1 MQPTAEEM
9 AIYRAT
15 ARKRAQQRRDR
26 LNQRHQLGLSVAQ
39 QAAKTLRQDFHA
51 QRVVLFG
58 SMRSPEKVH
67 ERSDVD
73 LAVWG
78 LHPRDY
84 FRAVGKLLAID
95 PDMPIDVIE
104 AESASPRMLAEIAA
118 TGVDL

>member
-9 AIYRAT
+9 ALYRAT
-15 ARKRAQQRRDR
+15 ARKRAQQQRDR
-26 LNQRHQLGLSVAQ
+26 LHQRHQLGLSVAQ
-39 QAAKTLRQDFHA
+39 QAAETLRQDFQA

-78 LHPRDY
+78 LAPRDY
-84 FRAVGKLLAID
+84 FRAVGQLLAID